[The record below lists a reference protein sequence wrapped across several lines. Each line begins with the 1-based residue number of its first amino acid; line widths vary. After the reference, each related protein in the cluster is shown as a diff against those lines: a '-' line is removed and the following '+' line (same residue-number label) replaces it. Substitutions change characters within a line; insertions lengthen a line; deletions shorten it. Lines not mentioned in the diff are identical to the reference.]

1 MNKNNGSHLN
11 EEQIYKA
18 IIDESQLLSSENEH
32 LSDCPEC
39 RTAVESF
46 QNDLKLLGQTAES
59 FVPLPKR
66 RMILYE
72 KTVKNSLFGWG
83 TSFAA
88 AITIL
93 FFVITMHSDS
103 MKLIFDNKDNKTDIT
118 NSALYYE
125 DILMTQ
131 VNILIENPLPAKYLF
146 ISDEDNTDYDEDF
159 IDFVVPSVDDE
170 VLSCIKM
177 KGSISC

>member
-1 MNKNNGSHLN
+1 LNKKNGSHLN

-18 IIDESQLLSSENEH
+18 IIDESQLLPSENEH
-32 LSDCPEC
+32 LSDCSEC
-39 RTAVESF
+39 RTALESF
-46 QNDLKLLGQTAES
+46 QKDLKLLGQTAER

-66 RMILYE
+66 RKILYE
-72 KTVKNSLFGWG
+72 KTGKNFLFGWG
-83 TSFAA
+83 ASFAA

-103 MKLIFDNKDNKTDIT
+103 MKLVFDNKTDIT
-118 NSALYYE
+118 NSALYSE

-131 VNILIENPLPAKYLF
+131 VNNLIENPLPAKYLF

-159 IDFVVPSVDDE
+159 IDFVVPSGDDE
-170 VLSCIKM
+170 VLSSIEKR
-177 KGSISC
+177 GYISC

>member
-18 IIDESQLLSSENEH
+18 IIDESQLLPSESEH

-46 QNDLKLLGQTAES
+46 QNDLKLIGQTAER

-66 RMILYE
+66 RKILYE
-72 KTVKNSLFGWG
+72 KTGKNSLFGWG

-103 MKLIFDNKDNKTDIT
+103 MKLIFDNKTDNT
-118 NSALYYE
+118 NSALYSE

-131 VNILIENPLPAKYLF
+131 VNNLIENPLPAKYLF
-146 ISDEDNTDYDEDF
+146 ISDEDNTYYDEDF

-170 VLSCIKM
+170 VLSSTEM
-177 KGSISC
+177 KGYISC

>member
-18 IIDESQLLSSENEH
+18 IIDESQLLPSENEH

-46 QNDLKLLGQTAES
+46 QNDLKLIGQTAER

-66 RMILYE
+66 RKILYE
-72 KTVKNSLFGWG
+72 KTGKNSLFGWG

-103 MKLIFDNKDNKTDIT
+103 MKLIFDNKTDIT
-118 NSALYYE
+118 NSALYSE

-131 VNILIENPLPAKYLF
+131 VNNLIENPLPAKYLF
-146 ISDEDNTDYDEDF
+146 ISDEDNTDYDEGF

-170 VLSCIKM
+170 VLSSTEM
-177 KGSISC
+177 KGYISC

>member
-1 MNKNNGSHLN
+1 MNKSNDSHMN

-18 IIDESQLLSSENEH
+18 IIDESQLLPSENEH
-32 LSDCPEC
+32 LSDCSEC

-46 QNDLKLLGQTAES
+46 QKDLKLLGQTAES
-59 FVPLPKR
+59 FVPLPKK
-66 RMILYE
+66 RMVFHE
-72 KTVKNSLFGWG
+72 KTGKNFLWGWK

-103 MKLIFDNKDNKTDIT
+103 VKNIFYNKTEIA
-118 NSALYYE
+118 NSEQYSE
-125 DILMTQ
+125 DILMTE
-131 VNILIENPLPAKYLF
+131 VNNLVENSLPAKYLF

-159 IDFVVPSVDDE
+159 IDFVVPPVDDDI
-170 VLSCIKM
+170 LSGTETRGDLIC
-177 KGSISC
+177 